1 MAQVTFPALQKKIV
15 YYDLKTT
22 DSKSVPTRE
31 IVSIGAI
38 CNFSTDISLFFGN
51 GIGDFFVEIPPTHG
65 INPQR
70 SKLYGYT
77 IQNEKLFYT
86 DKSGSKRW
94 VAGAVSMKQ
103 ALEKF
108 IQYLNGFP
116 NCLFGLY
123 VQLSTF
129 VFEENFLTIHNF
141 LCFRQVNGK
150 LADTMLRFHDN
161 VKK

>member
-77 IQNEKLFYT
+77 IQNGKLFYT
-86 DKSGSKRW
+86 YKNGSKRW

-108 IQYLNGFP
+108 IQYLR
-116 NCLFGLY
+116 LVKY
-123 VQLSTF
+123 TDD
-129 VFEENFLTIHNF
+129 
-141 LCFRQVNGK
+141 
-150 LADTMLRFHDN
+150 LAMEVSERIIL
-161 VKK
+161 V

>member
-38 CNFSTDISLFFGN
+38 CNFSTVTIQQALFFGN
-51 GIGDFFVEIPPTHG
+51 DIGDFFVEIPPTHG
-65 INPQR
+65 INPKR

-86 DKSGSKRW
+86 DKNGSKRW

-108 IQYLNGFP
+108 IQYLR
-116 NCLFGLY
+116 LVKY
-123 VQLSTF
+123 TDD
-129 VFEENFLTIHNF
+129 
-141 LCFRQVNGK
+141 
-150 LADTMLRFHDN
+150 LAMEVSERIIL
-161 VKK
+161 V

>member
-51 GIGDFFVEIPPTHG
+51 GIGHFFVEIPPTHG
-65 INPQR
+65 INPKR

-86 DKSGSKRW
+86 DKNGSKFKKMGSW
-94 VAGAVSMKQ
+94 SSFN
-103 ALEKF
+103 ETS
-108 IQYLNGFP
+108 
-116 NCLFGLY
+116 FGKIH
-123 VQLSTF
+123 SIFTF
-129 VFEENFLTIHNF
+129 SKIY
-141 LCFRQVNGK
+141 
-150 LADTMLRFHDN
+150 
-161 VKK
+161 